1 MEIIVDTIAFLI
13 IIIVYIKYRLK
24 MVVEQ
29 TTIVLK
35 YLYII
40 LKQIKM
46 RLDRNVILQM
56 KLTM

>member
-1 MEIIVDTIAFLI
+1 
-13 IIIVYIKYRLK
+13 